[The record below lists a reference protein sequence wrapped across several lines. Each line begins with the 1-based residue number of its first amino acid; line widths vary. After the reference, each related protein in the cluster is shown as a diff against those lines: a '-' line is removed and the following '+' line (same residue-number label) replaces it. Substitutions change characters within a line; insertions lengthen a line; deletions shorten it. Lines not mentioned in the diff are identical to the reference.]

1 MVAKKNNTRI
11 IFLIFQYDR
20 YINVDLTLSVYVNSQ
35 TFVF

>member
-1 MVAKKNNTRI
+1 MVAKKKTRI

-20 YINVDLTLSVYVNSQ
+20 CINVDLTLSVYVNSQ